1 MIIYFIKGLKDSLSM
16 FFTSYK
22 INILQRKLSLIND
35 TV

>member
-1 MIIYFIKGLKDSLSM
+1 MIIYFIKGLKGSLSM
-16 FFTSYK
+16 FQ